1 MSPFEYVIVL
11 ISIILGLG
19 ITTILT
25 GLAEMIKHSR
35 LSRIYAP
42 HAIWIVLVFVLHV
55 HEWWENYSL
64 KSISVWKLPMFL
76 FILLYPIN
84 LYVLAHLLFPSE
96 IKSGV
101 SSKEFYLSNFRR
113 LFISAIILDV
123 LSVIHNLT
131 FLNLTVVDQ
140 LPHAIVLAILFGG
153 ILSKSKNT
161 ATHTAIAL
169 LLLITLITVI
179 LLTQDVF
186 LVG

>member
-1 MSPFEYVIVL
+1 
-11 ISIILGLG
+11 
-19 ITTILT
+19 
-25 GLAEMIKHSR
+25 
-35 LSRIYAP
+35 
-42 HAIWIVLVFVLHV
+42 
-55 HEWWENYSL
+55 
-64 KSISVWKLPMFL
+64 
-76 FILLYPIN
+76 
-84 LYVLAHLLFPSE
+84 
-96 IKSGV
+96 
-101 SSKEFYLSNFRR
+101 LSNFRR

-131 FLNLTVVDQ
+131 FLNLTAVDQ

-161 ATHTAIAL
+161 TLHTAIAL